1 MPNAWITHVKQFASQ
16 HKMKYG
22 VALKQPQCK
31 STYHSKSTGGMI
43 PVRPSRSIYSRLFG
57 RSRGRQIQPDGDPI
71 HEYNVRTVPVPDT
84 HIIPQ
89 AEEVVNYSHA
99 YNAIPQAD
107 TVSQIEIRNR
117 LSLLKNQKNVL
128 NSEIQSMKVRLEE
141 FPNSYVT
148 RSHLNVLE
156 RRVRY
161 LMEEEFEL
169 YQALYDFELT
179 EPRAKL
185 VEVADDPL
193 PINHFTIPYANA
205 VSEEEAANNIT
216 GRGIRRRKVRVKGN
230 KYIYL

>member
-1 MPNAWITHVKQFASQ
+1 MPNAWITHVKQFASK

-22 VALKQPQCK
+22 DALKHPQCK

-43 PVRPSRSIYSRLFG
+43 PVGPSRSRWSRLFG
-57 RSRGRQIQPDGDPI
+57 RSRGRQVQPDGDPI
-71 HEYNVRTVPVPDT
+71 HEYNVRTLPIPDT

-99 YNAIPQAD
+99 YDAIPQAN

-128 NSEIQSMKVRLEE
+128 NSEIQSMRVRLEE

-179 EPRAKL
+179 EPRAK
-185 VEVADDPL
+185 
-193 PINHFTIPYANA
+193 
-205 VSEEEAANNIT
+205 
-216 GRGIRRRKVRVKGN
+216 
-230 KYIYL
+230 